1 LNFPTVRRKV
11 DLFQCHFLLIS
22 PVHLGAPMELILDL
36 IEGAG
41 SPLHRQV
48 YAGIRRA
55 ILEGRIAPGQRV
67 PSTRALAERLG
78 ISRATVSLAYE
89 QLASEGYLEA
99 AQGSGTCV
107 GSQLPDDLLRPARER
122 AAVSKR
128 SSSGPAHLSPG
139 GAALLRM
146 TFPRLALDELPF
158 DFRHGRPALDAF
170 PFEVWNR
177 LLARHGRVGSRAMRD
192 YERDPRGHGPL
203 RAAIAEHLRQA
214 RAVQCAADQ
223 VIITGGAQQALDL
236 CARVL
241 AAPDETAAL
250 EDPGYPGAS
259 AAFLAQ
265 GLRLIPLPATREGVS
280 FEPLRAGRG
289 IRLVYVTPSHQY
301 PTGSVMSLPKRL
313 ELLELSRKGGWRILE
328 DDYDSEF
335 RYAGRPLP
343 SLQGLD
349 AHGGVLYVGTFSKAM
364 FPALRVGYLVA
375 PPDLVEVLARARW
388 AADRQTPSLE
398 QYALDDFIR
407 EGHLERHIRRMRLLY
422 SRRREVL
429 MEELAQRFA
438 GRVTLWGESAGLH
451 LMVRFRTGLSDA
463 ELVRRAL
470 AVGVGLESTEGCRIA
485 GRGHGGE
492 FLLRFGCLDEATI
505 REGLRRLASVM
516 G

>member
-1 LNFPTVRRKV
+1 M
-11 DLFQCHFLLIS
+11 D
-22 PVHLGAPMELILDL
+22 LILHL
-36 IEGAG
+36 EEGTGA
-41 SPLHRQV
+41 PLHRQV

-67 PSTRALAERLG
+67 PSSRALAERLG

-99 AQGSGTCV
+99 LQGSGTCV
-107 GSQLPDDLLRPARER
+107 GRQLPDDLLRPTGER
-122 AAVSKR
+122 AATPKR
-128 SSSGPAHLSPG
+128 IASGPARLSPG
-139 GAALLRM
+139 GTALLRM
-146 TFPRLALDELPF
+146 DFPRLAVEELPY

-170 PFEVWNR
+170 PFDIWNR

-192 YERDPRGHGPL
+192 YERDPRGHASL
-203 RAAIAEHLRQA
+203 RAAIVDHLRQA
-214 RAVQCAADQ
+214 RAVQCGADQ

-236 CARVL
+236 CTRVL
-241 AAPDETAAL
+241 AAPGETAAL

-259 AAFLAQ
+259 AAFLAH
-265 GLRLIPLPATREGVS
+265 GLRLRPLPATREGIS
-280 FEPLRAGRG
+280 FEPLRKGRG
-289 IRLVYVTPSHQY
+289 VRLVYVTPSHQY

-349 AHGGVLYVGTFSKAM
+349 AHGGVLYVGTFSKSM

-407 EGHLERHIRRMRLLY
+407 EGHLERHVRRMRVLY
-422 SRRREVL
+422 GHRREAL
-429 MEELAQRFA
+429 LDALRMQLGDRMSLA
-438 GRVTLWGESAGLH
+438 GESAGLH
-451 LMVRFRTGLSDA
+451 MLVQLDSGMTDD
-463 ELVRRAL
+463 ELIRRAS
-470 AVGVGLESTEGCRIA
+470 ARGVGLEDIRGCRVRSQ
-485 GRGHGGE
+485 GSGE
-492 FLLRFGCLDEATI
+492 FLLRFGCLEESRI
-505 REGLRRLASVM
+505 REGVARLAQAM
-516 G
+516 KTGRARKDTP